1 MVELIVMLMLLLV
14 MLQNQ
19 VFLVVVVRVV
29 VHLVLSDVLT
39 QLQED
44 VEMALLNQHEL
55 IELREMQMMKSVIL
69 VHEIV
74 TELVQLVLLLVNQPY
89 LLIHEKIQ

>member
-1 MVELIVMLMLLLV
+1 MLMLLLV

>member
-1 MVELIVMLMLLLV
+1 MLMLLLV

-55 IELREMQMMKSVIL
+55 IELRGCRLMKSVIL